1 MKSFKTGS
9 KWQFVLRTVLCKSD
23 PFKNKDVYLA
33 YPVNQAGSLTTIFC
47 QHCTALAVI
56 RYLKVH
62 NLYPFYIWGMKRIAI
77 NYGTDRQHFLHFR
90 CTCPSKIIIV
100 FKLFFNCR
108 FVITVQHGFLIIQ
121 RVNWREVHLAEWSHR
136 LCLI

>member
-33 YPVNQAGSLTTIFC
+33 CPVNQAGSLTTIFC

-62 NLYPFYIWGMKRIAI
+62 NLIRFISGIFYAI
-77 NYGTDRQHFLHFR
+77 NYGTDRQHFCVAL
-90 CTCPSKIIIV
+90 
-100 FKLFFNCR
+100 
-108 FVITVQHGFLIIQ
+108 
-121 RVNWREVHLAEWSHR
+121 
-136 LCLI
+136 